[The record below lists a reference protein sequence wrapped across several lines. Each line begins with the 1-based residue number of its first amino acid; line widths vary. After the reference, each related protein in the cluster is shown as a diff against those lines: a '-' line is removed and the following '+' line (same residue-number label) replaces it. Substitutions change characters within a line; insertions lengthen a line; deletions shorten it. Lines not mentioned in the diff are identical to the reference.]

1 MEITPSILS
10 ADFGHLARAV
20 LTVQDAGARTIH
32 IDVMD
37 GLFVPNLSFGPQIV
51 AYLRKES
58 NAILEVHLMVEN
70 PENWIKPF
78 ANAGADRILVH
89 VESTPHIHR
98 ALTLI
103 NDAGLESGLVINPGT
118 SVQSVRPLLSLVDQV
133 LVMTVDPG
141 FGGQKFISDMVRKL
155 DEFNAIRAGESD
167 LKFKLE
173 VDGGINKETIAAIAG
188 HGVDLAVAGSAI
200 YDGVQPAENFKE
212 LEELTKC

>member
-78 ANAGADRILVH
+78 ADVGADRILVH

-118 SVQSVRPLLSLVDQV
+118 SVQSVRPLLSLVDQA

-141 FGGQKFISDMVRKL
+141 FGGQIFISDMVRKL
-155 DEFNAIRAGESD
+155 DEFNAIRAGEAD

>member
-1 MEITPSILS
+1 MEIVPSILS

-51 AYLRKES
+51 SYLRQES
-58 NAILEVHLMVEN
+58 DAKLEVHLMVEN

-78 ANAGADRILVH
+78 ADASADRILVH

-118 SVQSVRPLLSLVDQV
+118 SVQSIRPLLTLVDQV

-141 FGGQKFISDMVRKL
+141 FGGQKFIPDMVRKL
-155 DEFNAIRAGESD
+155 DELGTIRSEEPS

-173 VDGGINKETIAAIAG
+173 VDGGINKETITAIRN
-188 HGVDLAVAGSAI
+188 HGLDLAVAGSAI
-200 YDGVQPAENFKE
+200 YDGVRPAANFKE
-212 LEELTKC
+212 IEALAQS